1 VPSDPNEL
9 PAYPIIS
16 HNDIS
21 LDPRYLEL
29 QQGLPFKAKMPFG
42 EPIWI
47 ATRYDDVKFVYG
59 DRKFGKGPGIG
70 RDTPRM
76 HGMDIGTDP
85 SRLDN
90 MDPPN
95 HTRVRRL
102 ASAAFTPAKIR
113 DMTGW
118 IQGMADELLDDIEK
132 AGKGADFMELFAW
145 QLPLRVVTGILGA
158 ADEQIPSFKHW
169 VDDMTGVD
177 STMEQRIQA
186 HHDLGDAVSEL
197 INERRTAPKE
207 DLLSVLVQA
216 RENDDRLSE
225 QELQNIAMTLFLG
238 GFETTAAQLGS
249 TVWTLMKHR
258 DRWEELRDERDLM
271 DAALEELWRWIPSFR
286 HGSPMIR
293 WAFEDVELPSGQ
305 VIPANEPVLAE
316 HQIANRD
323 ESAFPHAQEIDFHRS
338 DPNPHLALAWGSH
351 RCMGA
356 HLANLEVEITLSS
369 LLDRFPNLELTVP
382 ADDITWSPKTFLRS
396 CEVLPVTW

>member
-1 VPSDPNEL
+1 VTSDPNEL
-9 PAYPIIS
+9 PTYPIIS
-16 HNDIS
+16 NDDIS
-21 LDPRYLEL
+21 LDPRYLAL
-29 QQGLPFKAKMPFG
+29 QKDLPFKAQMPHG

-47 ATRYDDVKFVYG
+47 VTRYADAKFVYG

-118 IQGMADELLDDIEK
+118 IQGMTDELLDDVE
-132 AGKGADFMELFAW
+132 AHGKGADLMELFCW
-145 QLPLRVVTGILGA
+145 KLPLRVVAGILGA
-158 ADEQIPSFKHW
+158 SDEQIPELKHN
-169 VDDMTGVD
+169 VDLMTGVT
-177 STMEQRIQA
+177 STMDERIHA
-186 HHDLGDAVSEL
+186 HHTLGGIVAQLVED
-197 INERRTAPKE
+197 RRSAPKD

-216 RENDDRLSE
+216 REDDDRLSE
-225 QELQNIAMTLFLG
+225 QELLNISMTLFLG

-316 HQIANRD
+316 HQVANRD
-323 ESAFPHAQEIDFHRS
+323 ETAFPNAQEIDFHRS

-356 HLANLEVEITLSS
+356 HLANLEVEITLTSI
-369 LLDRFPNLELTVP
+369 LDRFPNLELAVAP
-382 ADDITWSPKTFLRS
+382 EDIKWSPSTFLRS
-396 CEVLPVTW
+396 CSELPVTW

>member
-1 VPSDPNEL
+1 VTSDPSQL
-9 PAYPIIS
+9 PTYPIIS
-16 HNDIS
+16 NDDIS

-29 QQGLPFKAKMPFG
+29 QKDLPFKAQMPHG
-42 EPIWI
+42 VPIWI
-47 ATRYDDVKFVYG
+47 VTRYTDAKFVYG
-59 DRKFGKGPGIG
+59 DRKFGKAPGIG
-70 RDTPRM
+70 VDTPRM

-102 ASAAFTPAKIR
+102 ASAAFTPQKIR

-118 IQGMADELLDDIEK
+118 IQGISDELLDDVERG
-132 AGKGADFMELFAW
+132 GKGSDLMELFCW
-145 QLPLRVVTGILGA
+145 KLPLRVVAAVLGA
-158 ADEQIPSFKHW
+158 ADEQIPELKHH
-169 VDDMTGVD
+169 VDLMTGVT
-177 STMEQRIQA
+177 STMDERVGAYMALSGI
-186 HHDLGDAVSEL
+186 VSQL
-197 INERRTAPKE
+197 IDERRTAPKD
-207 DLLSVLVQA
+207 DLLSILVQA

-225 QELQNIAMTLFLG
+225 QELLNIGITLFLG

-249 TVWTLMKHR
+249 TVWTLMSNR
-258 DRWEELRDERDLM
+258 DRWVELRDERDLM

-316 HQIANRD
+316 HQVANRD
-323 ESAFPHAQEIDFHRS
+323 ERAFPNAQVIDFHRS

-356 HLANLEVEITLSS
+356 HLANLEVEIALTS
-369 LLDRFPNLELTVP
+369 LLDRFPNLELAVAP
-382 ADDITWSPKTFLRS
+382 EDVKWSPSTFLRS
-396 CEVLPVTW
+396 CSELPITW

>member
-1 VPSDPNEL
+1 VSDPNEL
-9 PAYPIIS
+9 PTYPIIS
-16 HNDIS
+16 NDDLT

-29 QQGLPFKAKMPFG
+29 QEQPPFKAQMPYG

-47 ATRYDDVKFVYG
+47 VTQYHDAKFVYG
-59 DRKFGKGPGIG
+59 DRRFGKAPGIG

-118 IQGMADELLDDIEK
+118 IQGMTDELLDGVE
-132 AGKGADFMELFAW
+132 AHGKGADFMELFAW
-145 QLPLRVVTGILGA
+145 KLPLRVVAGILGA
-158 ADEQIPSFKHW
+158 ADEQIPFLKHN
-169 VDDMTGVD
+169 VDLMTGVT
-177 STMEQRIQA
+177 STMEERGASYIA
-186 HHDLGDAVSEL
+186 LSGAVSQL
-197 INERRTAPKE
+197 IDDRRTEPKD

-216 RENDDRLSE
+216 RESDDRLSE
-225 QELQNIAMTLFLG
+225 QELLNIGITLFLG

-249 TVWTLMKHR
+249 TMWTLMRHR
-258 DRWEELRDERDLM
+258 DRWEELRDARDLM

-293 WAFEDVELPSGQ
+293 WAFEDVTLPSGQ

-316 HQIANRD
+316 HQVANRD
-323 ESAFPHAQEIDFHRS
+323 EAAFPHAHELDFHRR

-356 HLANLEVEITLSS
+356 HLANLEVEITLNSI
-369 LLDRFPNLELTVP
+369 LDRFPNLELTVDP
-382 ADDITWSPKTFLRS
+382 DDVKWSPASFLRS
-396 CEVLPVTW
+396 CSELPITW

>member
-1 VPSDPNEL
+1 
-9 PAYPIIS
+9 
-16 HNDIS
+16 
-21 LDPRYLEL
+21 
-29 QQGLPFKAKMPFG
+29 
-42 EPIWI
+42 
-47 ATRYDDVKFVYG
+47 
-59 DRKFGKGPGIG
+59 
-70 RDTPRM
+70 
-76 HGMDIGTDP
+76 
-85 SRLDN
+85 
-90 MDPPN
+90 
-95 HTRVRRL
+95 
-102 ASAAFTPAKIR
+102 
-113 DMTGW
+113 
-118 IQGMADELLDDIEK
+118 
-132 AGKGADFMELFAW
+132 
-145 QLPLRVVTGILGA
+145 
-158 ADEQIPSFKHW
+158 
-169 VDDMTGVD
+169 
-177 STMEQRIQA
+177 
-186 HHDLGDAVSEL
+186 
-197 INERRTAPKE
+197 
-207 DLLSVLVQA
+207 
-216 RENDDRLSE
+216 
-225 QELQNIAMTLFLG
+225 MTLFLG